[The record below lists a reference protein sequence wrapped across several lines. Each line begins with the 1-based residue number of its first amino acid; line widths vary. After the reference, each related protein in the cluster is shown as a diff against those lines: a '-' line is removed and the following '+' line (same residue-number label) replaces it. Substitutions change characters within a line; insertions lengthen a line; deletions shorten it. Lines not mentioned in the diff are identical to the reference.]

1 MDRKGFEISWMSLWR
16 IFVFILIVWVMFQGR
31 QILLGLFL
39 AVIVSSGLEGLVDL
53 MERMGLPRT
62 VSVILIFLAA
72 LIIIIVLVYT
82 VVPLLIVELNNVLS
96 GVDKTSLG
104 GLSILANLKASQS
117 ISILISKLSSQ
128 FIASNASPLDFFTN
142 AIGSFGLVIA
152 VIVSSFYLTIGR
164 DGVEQ
169 FLEIVVPP
177 DYEEQTMRVYARA
190 RKRIGSWFRMQL
202 LLSLIMGF
210 LVWGGLSLLGVRY
223 AFLIAI
229 IAAIFEVVPF
239 VGPILSGAVAVV
251 TALLTSTTLA
261 LYTLIFFILAQQLE
275 SNVLVPILSRRTV
288 GLHPVIVIGALLIG
302 AEVGGI
308 LGMVIAV
315 PAAAIFQEVINE
327 WSVKK
332 RPAVA
337 EPSQRL

>member
-16 IFVFILIVWVMFQGR
+16 IFLFLLIVWVIFMGR

-39 AVIVSSGLEGLVDL
+39 AIIISSGLEGLVDL
-53 MERMGLPRT
+53 LEGIGLPRT
-62 VSVILIFLAA
+62 ISVILIFLTA
-72 LIIIIVLVYT
+72 LLAVILLVYT
-82 VVPLLIVELNNVLS
+82 VVPLLIVELNNIFS

-117 ISILISKLSSQ
+117 VSSLISKISSQ
-128 FIASNASPLDFFTN
+128 FIASNTSPLDFFTN
-142 AIGSFGLVIA
+142 AVGSFGLAIA

-169 FLEIVVPP
+169 FLDIVVPP
-177 DYEEQTMRVYARA
+177 DYEAQTMRVYARA
-190 RKRIGSWFRMQL
+190 RKRIGSWFRMQI

-210 LVWGGLSLLGVRY
+210 LVWGGLSILGVKY

-261 LYTLIFFILAQQLE
+261 LWTLIFFILAQQFE
-275 SNVLVPILSRRTV
+275 SNILVPILSRRTV

-308 LGMVIAV
+308 LGIVIAV
-315 PAAAIFQEVINE
+315 PAAAIFQEVISE

-332 RPAVA
+332 RPAIA
-337 EPSQRL
+337 E

>member
-1 MDRKGFEISWMSLWR
+1 MDNRGFEVSWTSLWR
-16 IFVFILIVWVMFQGR
+16 IFLFLLIVWVIFMGR

-39 AVIVSSGLEGLVDL
+39 AIIISSGLEGLVDIL
-53 MERMGLPRT
+53 ERVGLPR
-62 VSVILIFLAA
+62 VISVILIFLVA
-72 LIIIIVLVYT
+72 LLGVILLVYT
-82 VVPLLIVELNNVLS
+82 VVPLLIVESNNVLS

-104 GLSILANLKASQS
+104 GLSVIANLKASQTVS
-117 ISILISKLSSQ
+117 ALISRFSSQ
-128 FIASNASPLDFFTN
+128 FIASNTSPLDFFAN
-142 AIGSFGLVIA
+142 AIGSFGLAIA

-169 FLEIVVPP
+169 FLKIVVPP

-190 RKRIGSWFRMQL
+190 RKRIGSWFRMQF

-210 LVWGGLSLLGVRY
+210 LVWGGLSILGVQY

-229 IAAIFEVVPF
+229 LAAIFELVPF

-251 TALLTSTTLA
+251 TALLASTALA
-261 LYTLIFFILAQQLE
+261 ITTLIFFILVQLFE
-275 SNVLVPILSRRTV
+275 SNVLVPILSRRAV

-308 LGMVIAV
+308 LGIIISV

-332 RPAVA
+332 RPVA
-337 EPSQRL
+337 EGA

>member
-1 MDRKGFEISWMSLWR
+1 MERKGFEISWMSLWR
-16 IFVFILIVWVMFQGR
+16 FFLFILIVWVIFMGR

-39 AVIVSSGLEGLVDL
+39 AIIISSGLEGLVDL
-53 MERMGLPRT
+53 MERMSLPRT

-72 LIIIIVLVYT
+72 LLVIIILVYT

-96 GVDKTSLG
+96 GANAANLG
-104 GLSILANLKASQS
+104 GLSILLNLKASQS
-117 ISILISKLSSQ
+117 ASSLVSKLSSQ
-128 FIASNASPLDFFTN
+128 FIASNTSPLDFFAN
-142 AIGSFGLVIA
+142 AIGSFGLAIA

-164 DGVEQ
+164 DGVEK
-169 FLEIVVPP
+169 FLEIIVPP
-177 DYEEQTMRVYARA
+177 DYEEQTMRIYGRA
-190 RKRIGSWFRMQL
+190 RKRIGSWFRMQI

-210 LVWGGLSLLGVRY
+210 SVWGGLSLLHVKY

-229 IAAIFEVVPF
+229 IAAIFELVPF

-261 LYTLIFFILAQQLE
+261 ISTLIFFMLAQQFE
-275 SNVLVPILSRRTV
+275 SNILVPILSRRAI

-315 PAAAIFQEVINE
+315 PAAAIFQEVISE

-332 RPAVA
+332 RPVPQ
-337 EPSQRL
+337 E